1 MAGHVSSVRA
11 AEQIEKKITTTVK
24 DAASKHIDP
33 RTGLVQQGP
42 SEMGVNATTVTTKEA
57 EQASTPSPPRFLNSS
72 SNQPN
77 GNGIPNPSQKHHSTP
92 PPGNNQQQSS
102 SAVESFVNGRLN
114 LFVKNDSY
122 TPPALQ
128 QQSVG
133 SSRVTQSNRPSKA
146 EFMQNSI
153 VDSGYG
159 SLDKLKLSSDGNV
172 AATSTAARVMSPMAN
187 PSQPQIRRYYSP
199 VLSKRSTSIKS
210 SNVEYLKNSDKK
222 LANQISFTSD
232 DDDGNSDRGSSGFVH
247 LVGASSA
254 SMKDTAYDRLAK
266 LNKKK

>member
-1 MAGHVSSVRA
+1 
-11 AEQIEKKITTTVK
+11 
-24 DAASKHIDP
+24 
-33 RTGLVQQGP
+33 
-42 SEMGVNATTVTTKEA
+42 MGVNSTTFTSNEA
-57 EQASTPSPPRFLNSS
+57 QQASTPSPPRFPNSS
-72 SNQPN
+72 TSRPN
-77 GNGIPNPSQKHHSTP
+77 GNGIPHPSQIHQSTP
-92 PPGNNQQQSS
+92 PPGNSHYQPS

-114 LFVKNDSY
+114 LFAKNDSH

-128 QQSVG
+128 QQSIG
-133 SSRVTQSNRPSKA
+133 SSHVIQSNRPSKA
-146 EFMQNSI
+146 EFLQSSI

-172 AATSTAARVMSPMAN
+172 AATSTATRAMSPMAN
-187 PSQPQIRRYYSP
+187 PPHQQGRRYKSP

-247 LVGASSA
+247 LVGASST
-254 SMKDTAYDRLAK
+254 SMKDTAYDRVAK

>member
-24 DAASKHIDP
+24 DAASKHRDP

-42 SEMGVNATTVTTKEA
+42 SEMVVTATSNGA
-57 EQASTPSPPRFLNSS
+57 QQASTPSPPRFPNSS
-72 SNQPN
+72 SDQPN
-77 GNGIPNPSQKHHSTP
+77 GNGQSQKHQSTP
-92 PPGNNQQQSS
+92 PPSNNQHQSS
-102 SAVESFVNGRLN
+102 NAVESFVNGRLN
-114 LFVKNDSY
+114 LFVKNESY
-122 TPPALQ
+122 TPPVLQ

-133 SSRVTQSNRPSKA
+133 SSRVTLSNRPSKS
-146 EFMQNSI
+146 EFLHNSI

-172 AATSTAARVMSPMAN
+172 AATSTVTRAMSPMAN
-187 PSQPQIRRYYSP
+187 PSQQHSRRYTSP

-232 DDDGNSDRGSSGFVH
+232 DEDGNSDRGSSGFVH
-247 LVGASSA
+247 LVGASST
-254 SMKDTAYDRLAK
+254 SMKDTAYDRVAK

>member
-1 MAGHVSSVRA
+1 
-11 AEQIEKKITTTVK
+11 
-24 DAASKHIDP
+24 
-33 RTGLVQQGP
+33 
-42 SEMGVNATTVTTKEA
+42 MGVNAATITSNGA
-57 EQASTPSPPRFLNSS
+57 HQPSTPSPLRLPNSS

-77 GNGIPNPSQKHHSTP
+77 GNGIPQAIQKHQGTP
-92 PPGNNQQQSS
+92 PPSNSQHPSS
-102 SAVESFVNGRLN
+102 SAVETFVNGRLN

-128 QQSVG
+128 HQSVG
-133 SSRVTQSNRPSKA
+133 SSRIVTQSNRPSKA

-172 AATSTAARVMSPMAN
+172 ASASTATRAMSP
-187 PSQPQIRRYYSP
+187 PPQQQGRRYYSP

-232 DDDGNSDRGSSGFVH
+232 DEDCNSDRGSSGFVH
-247 LVGASSA
+247 LVGASST
-254 SMKDTAYDRLAK
+254 SMKDTAYDRVAK

>member
-1 MAGHVSSVRA
+1 
-11 AEQIEKKITTTVK
+11 
-24 DAASKHIDP
+24 
-33 RTGLVQQGP
+33 
-42 SEMGVNATTVTTKEA
+42 MGVNATTVTSNGA
-57 EQASTPSPPRFLNSS
+57 QQASTPSPPRFLNSS
-72 SNQPN
+72 STQPN
-77 GNGIPNPSQKHHSTP
+77 GNGIPHASQKHQSTP
-92 PPGNNQQQSS
+92 PPSNSQPQSS
-102 SAVESFVNGRLN
+102 SSVESFVNGRLN

-128 QQSVG
+128 QQTVG
-133 SSRVTQSNRPSKA
+133 SSRLAQSNRPSKA

-172 AATSTAARVMSPMAN
+172 AATSTATRAIAMAK
-187 PSQPQIRRYYSP
+187 PTQQQQGRRYYSP

-232 DDDGNSDRGSSGFVH
+232 DEDGNSDRGSSGFVH
-247 LVGASSA
+247 LVGASST
-254 SMKDTAYDRLAK
+254 SMKDTAYDRVAK